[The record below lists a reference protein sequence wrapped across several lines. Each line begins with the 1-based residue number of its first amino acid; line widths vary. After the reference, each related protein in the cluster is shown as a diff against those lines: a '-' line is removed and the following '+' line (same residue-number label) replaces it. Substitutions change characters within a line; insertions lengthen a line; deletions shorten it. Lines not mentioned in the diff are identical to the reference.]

1 MEPLT
6 IKTPFGI
13 IFTEVSTDEEYPGIS
28 IFLRNNEGTEEV
40 LLTTVEYSQ
49 FKDEV
54 RTLFFE
60 DSSDD
65 TLEPLVL
72 KHKLDE
78 RFGKEGE

>member
-1 MEPLT
+1 MESLK
-6 IKTPFGI
+6 IKTPFGT
-13 IFTEVSTDEEYPGIS
+13 IFAEVSTDEEYPGIS
-28 IFLRNNEGTEEV
+28 IFLRNNEGTEEI

-54 RTLFFE
+54 RTMFFE

-78 RFGKEGE
+78 RFAKEGE